1 MNSDSAQA
9 RFAKI
14 LGKGPK
20 WSRRSF
26 GQMAIALAAG
36 LPGLATANQ
45 LAGRK
50 YLVKPGD
57 TLSHLA
63 LRFQTTIKGIQKANG
78 LKGDLIRIGQTLV
91 IPIRLPKFKHIAK
104 AVELTQSIVLEAK
117 RWKWIVAHHSGI
129 EAGNARAYEYYHR
142 DVRRMRGGLAYHFV
156 IGSGKD
162 SGDGEVEI
170 GSRWKYQQRGG
181 HVQKTEVNDHG
192 IGICLV
198 GNFQNRKPTSKQ
210 MEAFHELMD
219 FLQNI
224 VLEKKCLF
232 AGHKEIDLNHTV
244 CPGRQFPLQSL
255 HTKYD

>member
-1 MNSDSAQA
+1 MKSDSAQA
-9 RFAKI
+9 RFAEI
-14 LGKGPK
+14 LRIGPR

-26 GQMAIALAAG
+26 GRMAIVMAAG
-36 LPGLATANQ
+36 LPGLAMANQ

-63 LRFQTTIKGIQKANG
+63 LRFQTTVKGIQKANG
-78 LKGDLIRIGQTLV
+78 LKGDLIRIGQTLI
-91 IPIRLPKFKHIAK
+91 IPTRLPKFKHLAK
-104 AVELTQSIVLEAK
+104 VVDKTQSIVVEDK
-117 RWKWIVAHHSGI
+117 KWKWIVAHHSGI
-129 EAGNARAYEYYHR
+129 EEGNARVYEYYHKEVKRLR
-142 DVRRMRGGLAYHFV
+142 DGLAYHFV

-162 SGDGEVEI
+162 SGDGEVEV
-170 GSRWKYQQRGG
+170 GSRWTYQQRGG

-198 GNFQNRKPTSKQ
+198 GNFQNRKPTAKQ
-210 MEAFHELMD
+210 MAAFHELMD

-224 VLEKKCLF
+224 VLEKKCSF

-244 CPGRQFPLQSL
+244 CPGRQFPLREM
-255 HTKYD
+255 HAKYD

>member
-1 MNSDSAQA
+1 MKSESAQA

-14 LGKGPK
+14 SAEGSR

-26 GQMAIALAAG
+26 GRMAIALAAG
-36 LPGLATANQ
+36 LPGLATANR

-63 LRFQTTIKGIQKANG
+63 LRFRTTVKGIQKANG
-78 LKGDLIRIGQTLV
+78 LKGDLIRIGQTLI
-91 IPIRLPKFKHIAK
+91 IPTTLPKFKHIGK
-104 AVELTQSIVLEAK
+104 VVDKTQSIVVEDK

-129 EAGNARAYEYYHR
+129 EEGNARVYEYYHKE
-142 DVRRMRGGLAYHFV
+142 VKRMRDGLAYHFV

-162 SGDGEVEI
+162 SGDGEVEV
-170 GSRWKYQQRGG
+170 GSRWTYQQRGG

-198 GNFQNRKPTSKQ
+198 GNFQNRKPTAKQ

-224 VLEKKCLF
+224 VLEKKCSF

-244 CPGRQFPLQSL
+244 CPGRQFPLREMHL
-255 HTKYD
+255 KYD

>member
-1 MNSDSAQA
+1 MKSDSAQA

-14 LGKGPK
+14 LGTGPR
-20 WSRRSF
+20 WSRRFF

-45 LAGRK
+45 LPGRK

-63 LRFQTTIKGIQKANG
+63 LRFQTTVKGIQKANG
-78 LKGDLIRIGQTLV
+78 LKGDLIRIDQTLI
-91 IPIRLPKFKHIAK
+91 IPTRLPKFKHIRK
-104 AVELTQSIVLEAK
+104 VVEKTQSIVLEDK
-117 RWKWIVAHHSGI
+117 KWKWIVAHHSGI
-129 EAGNARAYEYYHR
+129 EDGNARVYEYYHKE
-142 DVRRMRGGLAYHFV
+142 VKRMRDGLAYHFV

-162 SGDGEVEI
+162 SGDGEGEV
-170 GSRWKYQQRGG
+170 GSRGIYQQRGG
-181 HVQKTEVNDHG
+181 HVQRTEVNDHG

-198 GNFQNRKPTSKQ
+198 GNFQNRKPTAKQ

-224 VLEKKCLF
+224 VLEKKCAF

-244 CPGRQFPLQSL
+244 CPGRQFPLREMHL
-255 HTKYD
+255 KYD